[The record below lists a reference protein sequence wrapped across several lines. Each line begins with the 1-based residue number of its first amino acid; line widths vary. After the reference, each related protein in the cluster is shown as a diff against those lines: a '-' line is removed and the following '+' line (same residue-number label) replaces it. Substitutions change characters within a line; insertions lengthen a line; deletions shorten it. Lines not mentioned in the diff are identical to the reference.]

1 MSTPLS
7 LEESRELIKLCQ
19 SGRLYAIRDWI
30 SAGKS
35 LRTAPE
41 TKKTVLSVAIKTG
54 FHSLVELIAPHETL
68 EAKNQGLADAVRQK
82 RLDLVELLVA
92 CGAEIKAIPF
102 TDVLLGWEPRIIQF
116 FIDNGADIT
125 TGSPFA
131 VAFGEKIRTA
141 LSPLLHCKR
150 RYPELAN
157 ALQEQ
162 ADRALR
168 KFAYDGRP
176 KVGKPDDLGRRR
188 PSQSRANVGRRT
200 LCEDGR
206 G

>member
-102 TDVLLGWEPRIIQF
+102 TDVLRLGTTNYSIFHRQWSRYHHRIAVCRRIWRKNPDSPEAIPSVQAA
-116 FIDNGADIT
+116 ISRTRKCIT
-125 TGSPFA
+125 GT
-131 VAFGEKIRTA
+131 
-141 LSPLLHCKR
+141 
-150 RYPELAN
+150 
-157 ALQEQ
+157 
-162 ADRALR
+162 
-168 KFAYDGRP
+168 GRP
-176 KVGKPDDLGRRR
+176 SFAQVRLRW
-188 PSQSRANVGRRT
+188 
-200 LCEDGR
+200 
-206 G
+206 